1 MAVID
6 LIKAIKADTT
16 NNAVALAE
24 LTPGDSFVLR
34 GDGTNSGAIAFTD
47 STNTYETLLG
57 SGEPT
62 TNMRLNLPSDAG
74 GANYLI
80 QTDGGGNLSFETDII
95 VNTITVNGST
105 SFAGDTNHAA
115 DVVPTVTSTYNVGSN
130 ALRWA
135 NIFADNVNAPN
146 ATIGD
151 ITIGLTTANTID
163 TISSDLIIHAITNE
177 TIIDT
182 NLTVTGDFIVN
193 GTTTTVNSTTVTI
206 DDPIFTL
213 GGDTAP
219 VSDDAK
225 DRGIEYR
232 WHDGTSAK
240 IGFFGYDN
248 SVQAF
253 TFIPDATNTA
263 EVFSG
268 TLGNVIFNG
277 ITGAS
282 GNITATFDVGGE
294 SNLDSLKVTNN
305 ATVYNHFEVA
315 GNTTLNNNLS
325 VGGQTTIGDSST
337 DLIIV
342 NSKIDSNLVPNGDL
356 VYELGTIND
365 RWKLIYAE
373 ALQTTSTIIG
383 DIKIGVSTSNEIDT
397 ITGDLILDSAT
408 GNVVI
413 DDNLRVVGLTPTRVV
428 YVGASN
434 ELVDSANMT
443 FDGTTLNAAAIQ
455 VDNISIDGDT
465 ITSSAANLN
474 LAQDVVIAGNLTV
487 TGTTSTVNSTT
498 VTVIDPVI
506 SIGTNAADDNLD
518 RGIEFLWHDGA
529 SAKTGFFGWDDSAQA
544 FTVISDATNASEVFS
559 GVAGNVQFN
568 EGNFTGILTV
578 TGNTTLYAHAEVA
591 GNTTLNNNLSV
602 GGSTTVSTL
611 DSTGLITADSLSVT
625 NNVNVTG
632 TLETTG
638 IVNLFGDTNIGNNS
652 FDTLTV
658 TATIDSDVLPNG
670 NNTRSI
676 GNSLFRW
683 NTVYATTF
691 DGTATSS
698 YYADLAENYF
708 ADKDYEPGTVMV
720 FGGNMEITE
729 STKMNDTRVA
739 GVISTDPAH
748 LMNTK
753 MYGDTVFPL
762 ALQGRVP
769 CNVIGPVQKGD
780 IIVTSSVPGYGMV
793 NNTATAGTIIGKA
806 VGDKKT
812 QDKGTVEV
820 VVGRT

>member
-34 GDGTNSGAIAFTD
+34 GDGSVSGAIAFTD
-47 STNTYETLLG
+47 TSNTYETLLG
-57 SGEPT
+57 SGEPI
-62 TNMRLNLPSDAG
+62 TNLRFNLPSDAG
-74 GANYLI
+74 GPNYLV
-80 QTDGGGNLSFETDII
+80 QTDGGGNLSFVTDII
-95 VNTITVNGST
+95 VNTITVSGAT

-115 DVVPTVTSTYNVGSN
+115 DVVPTITSTYNVGSN

-135 NIFADNVNAPN
+135 NIYADNVDAPT

-151 ITIGLTTANTID
+151 ITVGVTTANTID

-225 DRGIEYR
+225 DRGIEYN

-253 TFIPDATNTA
+253 TFIPDATNTS

-282 GNITATFDVGGE
+282 GNITATFTVGGE
-294 SNLDSLKVTNN
+294 STLDTLKVNSTTNLY
-305 ATVYNHFEVA
+305 ADLIVD
-315 GNTTLNNNLS
+315 GNTTLNSNLI
-325 VGGQTTIGDSST
+325 VGGNTTLGDAST
-337 DLIIV
+337 DLINV
-342 NSKIDSNLVPNGDL
+342 NAKIDSNIVPNGDL

-383 DIKIGVSTSNEIDT
+383 DINIGGSTSNEIDT
-397 ITGDLILDSAT
+397 VTGNLILDSAA
-408 GNVVI
+408 GNVVV
-413 DDNLRVVGLTPTRVV
+413 DDNLQVTGLTATRVV
-428 YVGASN
+428 YVGASK

-443 FDGTTLNAAAIQ
+443 FDGTTLNTTALQ
-455 VDNISIDGDT
+455 VDNINIDGNT
-465 ITSSAANLN
+465 ITSSAANLT
-474 LAQDVVIAGNLTV
+474 LTQDVVISGNLTV
-487 TGTTSTVNSTT
+487 SGTTSTVNSTT
-498 VTVIDPVI
+498 VNVVDPVI
-506 SIGTNAADDNLD
+506 TLGSHTADNLD
-518 RGIEFLWHDGA
+518 RGIEFLHNDGTN
-529 SAKTGFFGWDDSAQA
+529 KTGFFGFDSSTSR
-544 FTVISDATNASEVFS
+544 FTFIPDATNTSEVFS
-559 GVAGNVQFN
+559 GSIGDFQMNTLYTVNSTVSGNETIAG
-568 EGNFTGILTV
+568 LLDV
-578 TGNTTLYAHAEVA
+578 TGD
-591 GNTTLNNNLSV
+591 TTLNSNATVVGNTNCNSNL
-602 GGSTTVSTL
+602 TVSGFTTFSGQL
-611 DSTGLITADSLSVT
+611 VS
-625 NNVNVTG
+625 NNYCTFNNTCAFNANVY
-632 TLETTG
+632 
-638 IVNLFGDTNIGNNS
+638 IGNATTDTVS
-652 FDTLTV
+652 F
-658 TATIDSDVLPNG
+658 TAQVDSNFIPND
-670 NNTRSI
+670 NNTRNLGSAT
-676 GNSLFRW
+676 LRW

-691 DGTATSS
+691 DGTATSA

-708 ADKDYEPGTVMV
+708 ADRDYEDGTVMV

-739 GVISTDPAH
+739 GVISTEPAY

-753 MYGDTVFPL
+753 MYGDTVFPI

-769 CNVIGPVQKGD
+769 CKVIGKVEKGD

-806 VGDKKT
+806 VGEKKT